1 MKIKLYIPRKE
12 KISYDHWCDLSLYR
26 RMVYYMR
33 PVPILKRYSEHSY
46 TMSDKNEEIE
56 KNVSD
61 QTGVERQ
68 RKGVNVEDYPKSVS
82 IGQILK
88 DLEFPADKQKII
100 QHVQKSS
107 IDNASSS
114 MIGNMFL
121 TATCTYTKIKGAYR
135 YETYLADCRR

>member
-1 MKIKLYIPRKE
+1 MIIGVICLIIGERC
-12 KISYDHWCDLSLYR
+12 ITCG
-26 RMVYYMR
+26 
-33 PVPILKRYSEHSY
+33 PVPTLKRYSEHSY

-114 MIGNMFL
+114 MIGNIFL